1 MHSVLKTSRASD
13 AAKLLKN
20 TLITN
25 HMLIEAG
32 HIHLCRVAGFTVWSH
47 MSGDTTWLWV
57 GGVA

>member
-32 HIHLCRVAGFTVWSH
+32 HIHLCRVAGFTV
-47 MSGDTTWLWV
+47 
-57 GGVA
+57 